1 MDKWFRRGFVGLVLI
16 IEDYGQIHFT
26 QNERKSWYIRYPFNP
41 PNAVQLAT
49 SKEIR
54 QQTIRTE
61 ANEEEDNQ
69 SSFHAIEKLPA
80 SHSIIPIGSVPREP
94 AKHLLELLRDKW
106 ELSPPELIISVVG
119 GAKIFN
125 LAERSR
131 AILQKGLVSAAV
143 TTGKNQDL
151 YCILL
156 YFETDAWVFTG
167 GTYAGV
173 MKDVGDAFEK
183 WTYKSSSMDK
193 THTRVPVI
201 GIASWYYTTNYKQLI
216 QKRSSESNSKRNST
230 SVSMDDIEINREK
243 LYRNGVPQDNP
254 QSYPLDPNHTHFILL
269 DDRCGAGDEKWR
281 KKRYSVRVDLT
292 IQLRAEIEREA
303 RYSSH
308 YRQNY
313 NTPIIQILIGGGRSS
328 LLTVIEAVTHETPV
342 IVVEVRAQLAIMF
355 KQEESNVYV
364 QKLKLAMAWKKF
376 DLAMSEIFNKNNKIS
391 WTDAQLDSALV
402 HAIRY
407 DSVQF
412 VELLIEQ
419 GASFDRLR
427 RLINLNDLYKKKSGL
442 PLLDEEI
449 VHTDNNKQQM
459 YYKQY
464 LDTEALKTIE
474 SLEGNGALHLSSID
488 MYGTIEN
495 PLKLTTNLNGFAVF
509 NGDDVNTIV
518 AALVASKIY
527 KKAAEMTESKEQKR
541 EYIAK
546 KKDFDVHAAQIIDKC
561 FSQDEY
567 LALEL
572 LTTQSKLYFGYT
584 PIELAEE
591 TNSRTFLA
599 SECVQAYAD
608 QLWYGDIEQPA
619 HRKNIVN
626 ILVGDV

>member
-1 MDKWFRRGFVGLVLI
+1 M
-16 IEDYGQIHFT
+16 
-26 QNERKSWYIRYPFNP
+26 NYIRYPFNP

-230 SVSMDDIEINREK
+230 SVSMDDREINREK

-254 QSYPLDPNHTHFILL
+254 QTYPLDPNHTHFILL

-281 KKRYSVRVDLT
+281 KKRYSVRADLT
-292 IQLRAEIEREA
+292 IQLRTEIEREA

-308 YRQNY
+308 YRQ
-313 NTPIIQILIGGGRSS
+313 
-328 LLTVIEAVTHETPV
+328 
-342 IVVEVRAQLAIMF
+342 
-355 KQEESNVYV
+355 SN
-364 QKLKLAMAWKKF
+364 
-376 DLAMSEIFNKNNKIS
+376 
-391 WTDAQLDSALV
+391 
-402 HAIRY
+402 
-407 DSVQF
+407 
-412 VELLIEQ
+412 
-419 GASFDRLR
+419 
-427 RLINLNDLYKKKSGL
+427 
-442 PLLDEEI
+442 
-449 VHTDNNKQQM
+449 
-459 YYKQY
+459 
-464 LDTEALKTIE
+464 
-474 SLEGNGALHLSSID
+474 
-488 MYGTIEN
+488 
-495 PLKLTTNLNGFAVF
+495 
-509 NGDDVNTIV
+509 
-518 AALVASKIY
+518 
-527 KKAAEMTESKEQKR
+527 
-541 EYIAK
+541 
-546 KKDFDVHAAQIIDKC
+546 
-561 FSQDEY
+561 
-567 LALEL
+567 
-572 LTTQSKLYFGYT
+572 
-584 PIELAEE
+584 
-591 TNSRTFLA
+591 
-599 SECVQAYAD
+599 
-608 QLWYGDIEQPA
+608 
-619 HRKNIVN
+619 
-626 ILVGDV
+626 

>member
-1 MDKWFRRGFVGLVLI
+1 M
-16 IEDYGQIHFT
+16 
-26 QNERKSWYIRYPFNP
+26 NYIRYPFNP

-230 SVSMDDIEINREK
+230 SVSMDDREINREK

-254 QSYPLDPNHTHFILL
+254 QTYPLDPNHTHFILL

-281 KKRYSVRVDLT
+281 KKRYSVRADLT
-292 IQLRAEIEREA
+292 IQLRTEIEREA

-342 IVVEVRAQLAIMF
+342 IVVE
-355 KQEESNVYV
+355 
-364 QKLKLAMAWKKF
+364 
-376 DLAMSEIFNKNNKIS
+376 
-391 WTDAQLDSALV
+391 DAQLDSALV

>member
-230 SVSMDDIEINREK
+230 SVSMDDREINREK

-254 QSYPLDPNHTHFILL
+254 QTYPLDPNHTHFILL

-281 KKRYSVRVDLT
+281 KKRYSVRADLT
-292 IQLRAEIEREA
+292 IQLRTEIEREA

-342 IVVEVRAQLAIMF
+342 IVVE
-355 KQEESNVYV
+355 
-364 QKLKLAMAWKKF
+364 
-376 DLAMSEIFNKNNKIS
+376 
-391 WTDAQLDSALV
+391 DAQLDSALV

>member
-230 SVSMDDIEINREK
+230 SVSMDDREINREK

-254 QSYPLDPNHTHFILL
+254 QTYPLDPNHTHFILL

-281 KKRYSVRVDLT
+281 KKRYSVRADLT
-292 IQLRAEIEREA
+292 IQLRTEIEREA